1 MIYLL
6 DGLEFNITNVV
17 EFLDIDKNVITY
29 YNGFNMQKI
38 ILTKL
43 LEGIKTNQ
51 LIHTQWLRGI
61 GKSHVLVALA
71 KEVNCIVLE
80 PNIGVA
86 STIAKRENYSK
97 VFSASLDFLRGSTLN
112 NYGYKYSKDDPLE
125 VVVDEGVI
133 NIKAIEDIGFK
144 VITGFYTPKKED
156 EISFNDKV
164 TRTLMNEIE
173 ALTPKLELTRE
184 SKDYGTYKNLINAYR
199 EVLNLMRYFPDN
211 H

>member
-6 DGLEFNITNVV
+6 DGLEFNVSNIV
-17 EFLDIDKNVITY
+17 EFLDSYQNKITS
-29 YNGFNMQKI
+29 YNGFNMQQI
-38 ILTKL
+38 ILDKL

-61 GKSHVLVALA
+61 GKTHTLIALA
-71 KEVNCIVLE
+71 KEADCIVLE
-80 PNIGVA
+80 PNVAVA
-86 STIAKRENYSK
+86 SAIAKRENYSK
-97 VFSASLDFLRGSTLN
+97 VYPASIDFLRGNTLS
-112 NYGYKYSKDDPLE
+112 NYGYRYSKDNPLE
-125 VVVDEGVI
+125 VVVDEGVT

-144 VITGFYTPKKED
+144 VVTGFYTPKKED